1 MEIINLNKICGGCAS
16 VGLGS
21 KLDTLEKDLEEGN
34 TYSGELLTDE
44 EVNTLNNICPVLSQL
59 SLGTYINNIL
69 TASKEGT
76 EVENLTEEQIDML
89 NHQTCGGFET
99 MEVGSKISDFV
110 EEINEG
116 GGGTT
121 VLRLD
126 IKDKAGELVPEDIIV
141 TNNDEF
147 ISAFNAVKVGKTVDV
162 SIGGEIGGIVVPES
176 ERITMKLT
184 KTSETE
190 GNFRHELVPY
200 NYASL
205 YISGGYCN
213 LVTYYYEVHSP
224 NKIKFNDIFS
234 DANIFDYIDYIS
246 NQSHSG
252 FFYLC
257 GLNITSDAGDDL
269 IGFMA
274 PESGVHNKCDFY
286 LDEPFENQLVV
297 GLEMQ
302 ESSSMDFKL
311 VNNNVSSE
319 AEFLTYNFTVGS
331 DEYFEGVIDQ
341 ENGTITVDVPS
352 GTVLTAIAPT
362 FTLSTGAIA
371 KVGNVVQE
379 SGVTTNDFTNSV
391 IYVITA
397 EDGKTTKS
405 YTVSIIPD
413 NTIAW
418 TEDTIS
424 HIMVFDKNVT
434 TTIDPDTIEDTTG
447 DAVCMCGEVS
457 AGLITYN
464 FKTDRDDY
472 MVNFS
477 VFSDNSEHPEIINAT
492 YTSDDGFHWT
502 LIEGEYVAGYEEDPP
517 FGPIIVPFTADRT
530 EVDTHNK
537 YSIVENNSYADAYPL
552 LLEFVRTTPGG
563 LE

>member
-147 ISAFNAVKVGKTVDV
+147 IPAFNAVKVGKTVDV

-274 PESGVHNKCDFY
+274 PESGVHNKCNFY
-286 LDEPFENQLVV
+286 LDEPFENQLIV

-302 ESSSMDFKL
+302 ESSNMDFKL

-331 DEYFEGVIDQ
+331 DEYFEGVIDS
-341 ENGTITVDVPS
+341 EKGTITIDNETLTPLGVVTPS
-352 GTVLTAIAPT
+352 
-362 FTLSTGAIA
+362 FTLSENAVATI
-371 KVGNVVQE
+371 N
-379 SGVTTNDFTNSV
+379 GVIQTSDVTDVDLTQPV
-391 IYVITA
+391 TYTVTA
-397 EDGKTTKS
+397 EDGTTKDWTIVIK
-405 YTVSIIPD
+405 YGPDTRHWDGENPEGVSKLFFKDAID
-413 NTIAW
+413 FSGSAYW
-418 TEDTIS
+418 ESFKTE
-424 HIMVFDKNVT
+424 MAE
-434 TTIDPDTIEDTTG
+434 TIDRPIEFTIFNIDCIGDLDISVGEISTG
-447 DAVCMCGEVS
+447 EYDIYLYDHSGNLLANWRNLYEGDVVTKIDGVGSYES
-457 AGLITYN
+457 L
-464 FKTDRDDY
+464 
-472 MVNFS
+472 
-477 VFSDNSEHPEIINAT
+477 EHPIGLCKDDIASSEIPSIGKVILDCVEI
-492 YTSDDGFHWT
+492 S
-502 LIEGEYVAGYEEDPP
+502 
-517 FGPIIVPFTADRT
+517 AD
-530 EVDTHNK
+530 E
-537 YSIVENNSYADAYPL
+537 
-552 LLEFVRTTPGG
+552 
-563 LE
+563 